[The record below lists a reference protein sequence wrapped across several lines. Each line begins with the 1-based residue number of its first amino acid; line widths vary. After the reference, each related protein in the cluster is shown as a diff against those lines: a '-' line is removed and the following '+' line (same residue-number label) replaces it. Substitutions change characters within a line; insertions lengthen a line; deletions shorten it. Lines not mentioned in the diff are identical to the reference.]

1 MRSLFAGV
9 AGLKSHQTRMDVIGN
24 NISNINTIGFKS
36 SRVTFSDMLS
46 QTASSA
52 SAPSASSGGINPKQ
66 IGLGAAVSS
75 VDLVFTDGSAQA
87 TGKNTDITLSGN
99 GLFVLKKGTDNFYSR
114 DGAFE
119 FDTNGNYVLPG
130 SGYYVQGWNGVNGTI
145 NTDGATENIVVKTG
159 KTMEGT
165 ATTSVDYSGN
175 LNSAAPS
182 ITGIS
187 YTAGGGSAD
196 PSAVTTFKTI
206 DNISVIG
213 AYNYTYDDRVMTS
226 ASVTLHY
233 TTTEGEGDEATT
245 VESDMTVSASDVGG
259 EGDNAALAEEI
270 FVNGTVRA
278 NSGTR
283 STITVGEGADAV
295 EYKIANIRY
304 TVSRTITMRE
314 DDTAVTLTLSN
325 GRTVSVTDLGDNA
338 SFTIGDQL
346 STLTG
351 IYVADTMSGYSDAT
365 VTKVTVTDANG
376 NNTTYPTTI
385 STSAGSNVKV
395 GYTDGTT
402 ESMSSGSY
410 STGQELFNSV
420 NVDGTNVIAATLT
433 LSDGTTQK
441 VTSGYYER
449 NHSVPISTVITVY
462 DSIGNSHAVSVLID
476 KDNSS
481 TDANMTGD
489 ALSLARIVDE
499 DGTVIN
505 YTSLTQDTDANGRTV
520 YNYVRMDGE
529 SGTATTDQV
538 TWDNRWRAYVAPSVG
553 EAGASTSFTQV
564 EDDSSITNIYLNSE
578 LDANGNP
585 QGGAISYLYFNE
597 DGSYNTAANNSTS
610 IYAVYSN
617 GNGATPT
624 SANVGFADTTQYS
637 GSTTVYGSTDGNA
650 YGILQSIQIDA
661 AGVITGSYTNGLLRN
676 EAQIAIAQFVNN
688 SGLTKVGT
696 SLYKETSNS
705 GSANIKTVEAF
716 GLEITPS
723 ALEMSNVELASELAD
738 MIITQRGFQSNSK
751 IMTVADEML
760 ETIIN
765 MKR

>member
-1 MRSLFAGV
+1 MMRSLFAGV
-9 AGLKSHQTRMDVIGN
+9 SGLKAHQTRMDVIGN

-46 QTASSA
+46 QTTSSA
-52 SAPSASSGGINPKQ
+52 SAPSTSTGGINPKQ
-66 IGLGAAVSS
+66 IGLGASVAS

-99 GLFVLKKGTDNFYSR
+99 GLFVLKKGADNFYSR

-165 ATTSVDYSGN
+165 ATTTVDYSGN

-187 YTAGGGSAD
+187 YTAGGGAAD
-196 PSAVTTFKTI
+196 PSSVTTFKTI

-213 AYNYTYDDRVMTS
+213 AYNYTFDNRVMTS
-226 ASVTLHY
+226 ASITAEM
-233 TTTEGEGDEATT
+233 TTT
-245 VESDMTVSASDVGG
+245 VENDDGTTSQTVVSQTFSSADT
-259 EGDNAALAEEI
+259 ENADTATI
-270 FVNGTVRA
+270 FANGVVRA

-283 STITVGEGADAV
+283 SKMTLEEGDNAGEWTI
-295 EYKIANIRY
+295 KSIRY
-304 TVSRTITMRE
+304 TVSRTVTTRE

-325 GRTVSVTDLGDNA
+325 GRTIPVAEFEAGA
-338 SFTIGDQL
+338 SYTIGDTL

-351 IYVADTMSGYSDAT
+351 IYDAETMSGYSDAT

-385 STSAGSNVKV
+385 STSAGSTVKV

-410 STGQELFNSV
+410 STGQDLFNSV

-481 TDANMTGD
+481 TDENMTGD

-505 YTSLTQDTDANGRTV
+505 YTSLTQDTDVNGRTV
-520 YNYVRMDGE
+520 YNYTRLDGE
-529 SGTATTDQV
+529 TGTATTDQV

-597 DGSYNTAANNSTS
+597 DGSYNTAANNNTS
-610 IYAVYSN
+610 LYAVYSN

-624 SANVGFADTTQYS
+624 AANVGFADTTQYS

-661 AGVITGSYTNGLLRN
+661 AGIITGSYTNGLLRN

-696 SLYKETSNS
+696 SLYKQTSNS
-705 GSANIKTVEAF
+705 GEANIKTVEAF

>member
-1 MRSLFAGV
+1 MMRSLFAGV
-9 AGLKSHQTRMDVIGN
+9 SGLKSHQTRMDVIGN
-24 NISNINTIGFKS
+24 NISNINTTGFKS

-46 QTASSA
+46 QTTSGA
-52 SAPSASSGGINPKQ
+52 SAPSSSTGGVNPKQ
-66 IGLGAAVSS
+66 IGLGSAVAS

-87 TGKNTDITLSGN
+87 TGKNTDIALSGN
-99 GLFVLKKGTDNFYSR
+99 GLFVLTKGTDTFYSR

-130 SGYYVQGWNGVNGTI
+130 SGYYVQGWNGINGTI

-165 ATTSVDYSGN
+165 ATTNVDYSGN

-187 YTAGGGSAD
+187 YTSGGSSAD
-196 PSAVTTFKTI
+196 PSAVTTYKTV
-206 DNISVIG
+206 DNITVIG

-226 ASVTLHY
+226 AQITAEM
-233 TTTEGEGDEATT
+233 TTT
-245 VESDMTVSASDVGG
+245 VENDDGTTTQQIVSQTFTSGNTED
-259 EGDNAALAEEI
+259 ETTAAI
-270 FVNGTVRA
+270 FANGVVRA

-283 STITVGEGADAV
+283 SKMTLEGDNAGEWTI
-295 EYKIANIRY
+295 KNIRY
-304 TVSRTITMRE
+304 QVSRTVTTRE
-314 DDTAVTLTLSN
+314 DDTAVMLTLSN
-325 GRTVSVTDLGDNA
+325 GRTIPVAEFEAGA
-338 SFTIGDQL
+338 SYTIGDTL
-346 STLTG
+346 STLDG
-351 IYVADTMSGYSDAT
+351 IYDAETMSGFSTAT
-365 VTKVTVTDANG
+365 VTRVTVTDASG

-385 STSAGSNVKV
+385 STSAGSTVKV

-410 STGQELFNSV
+410 STGQDIFNSV

-449 NHSVPISTVITVY
+449 NHSIPISTVITVY

-481 TDANMTGD
+481 TDMNMTGD
-489 ALSLARIVDE
+489 ALNLARIVDE

-505 YTSLTQDTDANGRTV
+505 YTSLTQDINAAGQTV
-520 YNYVRMDGE
+520 YNYVRLDGE

-553 EAGASTSFTQV
+553 ESGAATSFTQI

-585 QGGAISYLYFNE
+585 MGGAISYLYFNE
-597 DGSYNTAANNSTS
+597 DGSYNSAANNNTS
-610 IYAVYSN
+610 LYAVYSN

-624 SANVGFADTTQYS
+624 SANIGFTDATQYS
-637 GSTTVYGSTDGNA
+637 GSTTIYGTTDGNA
-650 YGILQSIQIDA
+650 YGVLQSIQIDN
-661 AGVITGSYTNGLLRN
+661 AGVITGSYTNGLIRN
-676 EAQIAIAQFVNN
+676 EAQIAIAQFVNT
-688 SGLTKVGT
+688 SGLSKVGT

>member
-1 MRSLFAGV
+1 MMRSLFAGV

-99 GLFVLKKGTDNFYSR
+99 GLFVLKKGSDSFYSR

-165 ATTSVDYSGN
+165 ATTNVAYSGN
-175 LNSAAPS
+175 LNSAAPT

-187 YTAGGGSAD
+187 YTTGGGSAD
-196 PSAVTTFKTI
+196 PTTVTTFKTV

-226 ASVTLHY
+226 ASITA
-233 TTTEGEGDEATT
+233 E
-245 VESDMTVSASDVGG
+245 MTSINEETGLPETNLQTFTAGNAEDTDSA
-259 EGDNAALAEEI
+259 AI
-270 FVNGTVRA
+270 FANGVVRA

-283 STITVGEGADAV
+283 SKFTIDEGDNAGEWTI
-295 EYKIANIRY
+295 KNIRY
-304 TVSRTITMRE
+304 TVSRTVTTRE

-325 GRTVSVTDLGDNA
+325 GRTVSVAEFEGGA
-338 SFTIGDQL
+338 AFTIGAQL

-351 IYVADTMSGYSDAT
+351 IYDAENMSSYSTAT
-365 VTKVTVTDANG
+365 VTRVTVADVDG
-376 NNTTYPTTI
+376 NTTTYPSSI
-385 STSAGSNVKV
+385 STSSGSTIKV

-410 STGQELFNSV
+410 STGQDIFNSV

-449 NHSVPISTVITVY
+449 NHSVPVSTVITVY
-462 DSIGNSHAVSVLID
+462 DSIGNSHAISVLID

-489 ALSLARIVDE
+489 ALNLARLVDS

-505 YTSLTQDTDANGRTV
+505 YTSLTQDTNDANQIV
-520 YNYVRMDGE
+520 YNYTRQDGE
-529 SGTATTDQV
+529 TGTATTDQV
-538 TWDNRWRAYVAPSVG
+538 TWDNRWRVYVAPSTG
-553 EAGASTSFTQV
+553 KSGASTSFTQV

-597 DGSYNTAANNSTS
+597 DGTYNTAANNNTS

-624 SANVGFADTTQYS
+624 SADVGFSDSTQYS
-637 GSTTVYGSTDGNA
+637 GSTTIYGTTDGNA
-650 YGILQSIQIDA
+650 YGILQSIQIDS
-661 AGVITGSYTNGLLRN
+661 AGIITGSYTNGILRN

-688 SGLTKVGT
+688 SGLSKVGT

-738 MIITQRGFQSNSK
+738 MIVTQRGFQSNSK